1 MKVVVIG
8 LGSMGR
14 RRIRLM
20 QAMSNGRAR
29 RPAEPQPDRAACPQV
44 AGNLEIVGVNRSA
57 ERRAQVEKEF
67 GIRTFATLP
76 EAIAAARPQAAFLCT
91 APASHYPAVIECI
104 EAGLDV
110 FMEINLLGSWYAEA
124 AAKAKEKGV
133 KLFISSTPVYRREMR
148 YVADAVRGAPV
159 NYLYHCG
166 QYLPDWHPWEDYHGF
181 FAAKKETNGCREI
194 LCVELPW
201 IEKAFG
207 KIASVQVM
215 SGRLT
220 SLDIDFP
227 DHYMISIRHES
238 GCKGMY
244 CQDIV
249 ARKGLRRL
257 EVFSEKLH
265 IFWEGTP
272 DSLSAYDIEEKALKP
287 VRLYGDVVQD
297 GRYNANIIENAYSD
311 EIKAFFDYVE
321 KDIEPPYT
329 FAEDAHTL
337 AIVDKIEEEDI

>member
-20 QAMSNGRAR
+20 QAMPKA
-29 RPAEPQPDRAACPQV
+29 P
-44 AGNLEIVGVNRSA
+44 EIVGVNRSP
-57 ERRAQVEKEF
+57 ERREQVGKEF
-67 GIRTFATLP
+67 GIRTFATLA
-76 EAIAAARPQAAFLCT
+76 EAVAAVKPQAAFLCT
-91 APASHYPAVIECI
+91 APASHGPAVLECI
-104 EAGLDV
+104 ASGLHV
-110 FMEINLLGSWYAEA
+110 FMEINLLGGWYAEA
-124 AAKAKEKGV
+124 AAKAAERGV

-148 YVADAVRGAPV
+148 YIADAVRGAPV

-166 QYLPDWHPWEDYHGF
+166 QYLPDWHPWEDYHDF

-194 LCVELPW
+194 LCIEMPW

-207 KIASVQVM
+207 KVESVQVM
-215 SGRLT
+215 GGRLT

-227 DHYMISIRHES
+227 DHYMISLRHES
-238 GCKGMY
+238 GCKGLY
-244 CQDIV
+244 CQDVV

-272 DSLSAYDIEEKALKP
+272 DSLSAYDIGTKELKP
-287 VRLYGDVVQD
+287 VRLYDAVVQD
-297 GRYNANIIENAYSD
+297 SRYNANIIENAYAD
-311 EIKAFFDYVE
+311 EIAAFFDYVE
-321 KDIEPPYT
+321 NGVTPPYT

-337 AIVDKIEEEDI
+337 AVVDEIERAGRQP

>member
-20 QAMSNGRAR
+20 QAM
-29 RPAEPQPDRAACPQV
+29 PDAP
-44 AGNLEIVGVNRSA
+44 EIVGVNRSA

-67 GIRTFATLP
+67 GIRTFATIA
-76 EAIAAARPQAAFLCT
+76 EAVAAAKPQAAFLCT
-91 APASHYPAVIECI
+91 APASHGPAVMECI
-104 EAGLDV
+104 AAGLHV
-110 FMEINLLGSWYAEA
+110 FMEINLLGGWYAEA
-124 AAKAKEKGV
+124 AERAKEKGV

-148 YVADAVRGAPV
+148 YIADAVHGAPV

-181 FAAKKETNGCREI
+181 FAAKRETNGCREI

-207 KIASVQVM
+207 RIESVQVM

-227 DHYMISIRHES
+227 DHYMISIRHAS
-238 GCKGMY
+238 GSKGMY

-249 ARKGLRRL
+249 SRKGLRRL
-257 EVFSEKLH
+257 EAFSENLH
-265 IFWEGTP
+265 LFWEGTP
-272 DSLSAYDIEEKALKP
+272 DSLSSYDIGEKTLKP
-287 VRLYGDVVQD
+287 VTLYDDVVQD
-297 GRYNANIIENAYSD
+297 GCYNANIIENAYAD
-311 EIKAFFDYVE
+311 EIKAFFDYV
-321 KDIEPPYT
+321 KKGIVPPYT
-329 FAEDAHTL
+329 FAEDVHTL
-337 AIVDKIEEEDI
+337 AVVDEIEGLR

>member
-1 MKVVVIG
+1 MSDNSRMTAVVIG

-20 QAMSNGRAR
+20 QALPEA
-29 RPAEPQPDRAACPQV
+29 PA
-44 AGNLEIVGVNRSA
+44 IVGVNRSA
-57 ERRAQVEKEF
+57 ERRAQTEKEF
-67 GIRTFATLP
+67 GIRTFATLD
-76 EAIAAARPQAAFLCT
+76 EALVAAHPRVAFVCT
-91 APASHYPAVIECI
+91 APASHGPTVLACI
-104 EAGLDV
+104 AAGLDV
-110 FMEINLLGSWYAEA
+110 FMEINLLGGWYAEA
-124 AAKAKEKGV
+124 AARAKAAGV
-133 KLFISSTPVYRREMR
+133 KLFISSTPIYRREMR
-148 YVADAVRGAPV
+148 YVAEAVGGAPV

-181 FAAKKETNGCREI
+181 FAARKETNGCREI

-207 KIASVQVM
+207 RIESVSVM

-220 SLDIDFP
+220 GLDIDFP
-227 DHYMISIRHES
+227 DHYMISLRHAG
-238 GCKGMY
+238 GCKGLY

-257 EVFSEKLH
+257 EVFAERLH

-272 DSLSAYDIEEKALKP
+272 DSLSAYDIAARELKP
-287 VRLYGDVVQD
+287 VRLYDTVVQD
-297 GRYNANIIENAYSD
+297 ARYNANVIENAYAD
-311 EIKAFFDYVE
+311 EIRAFFDYVE
-321 KDIEPPYT
+321 RDVEPPYT

-337 AIVDKIEEEDI
+337 AVVDEIEGGAR

>member
-20 QAMSNGRAR
+20 QAM
-29 RPAEPQPDRAACPQV
+29 PDAP
-44 AGNLEIVGVNRSA
+44 EIVGVNRSA

-67 GIRTFATLP
+67 GIRTFATLA
-76 EAIAAARPQAAFLCT
+76 EAVAAAKPQVAFLCT
-91 APASHYPAVIECI
+91 APASHGPAVMECI
-104 EAGLDV
+104 AAGLHV
-110 FMEINLLGSWYAEA
+110 FMEINLLGGWYAEA
-124 AAKAKEKGV
+124 AERAKEKGV

-148 YVADAVRGAPV
+148 YIADAVHGAPV

-181 FAAKKETNGCREI
+181 FAAKRETNGCREI

-207 KIASVQVM
+207 RIESVQVM

-227 DHYMISIRHES
+227 DHYMISIRHAS
-238 GCKGMY
+238 GSKGMY

-249 ARKGLRRL
+249 SRKGLRRL
-257 EVFSEKLH
+257 EAFSENLH
-265 IFWEGTP
+265 LFWEGTP
-272 DSLSAYDIEEKALKP
+272 DSLSSYDIGEKTLKP
-287 VRLYGDVVQD
+287 VKLYDDVVQD
-297 GRYNANIIENAYSD
+297 GCYNANIIENAYAD
-311 EIKAFFDYVE
+311 EIKAFFDYV
-321 KDIEPPYT
+321 KKGIVPPYT
-329 FAEDAHTL
+329 FAEDVHTL
-337 AIVDKIEEEDI
+337 AVVDEIEGLR

>member
-1 MKVVVIG
+1 MTVVVIG

-20 QAMSNGRAR
+20 RAM
-29 RPAEPQPDRAACPQV
+29 PDAP
-44 AGNLEIVGVNRSA
+44 EIVGVNRSP
-57 ERRAQVEKEF
+57 ERRAQAGKEF
-67 GIRTFATLP
+67 GIRTFATLA
-76 EAIAAARPQAAFLCT
+76 EAVAETKPQAAFLCT
-91 APASHYPAVIECI
+91 APAGHGPAVLECI
-104 EAGLDV
+104 ACGLHV
-110 FMEINLLGSWYAEA
+110 FMELNLLGDWYAEA
-124 AAKAKEKGV
+124 AAKAAERGV
-133 KLFISSTPVYRREMR
+133 KLFISSTPLYRREMR
-148 YVADAVRGAPV
+148 YIADAVRGAPA

-166 QYLPDWHPWEDYHGF
+166 QYLPDWHPWEDYHDF
-181 FAAKKETNGCREI
+181 FAAKRETNGCREI

-207 KIASVQVM
+207 RVESVQAM
-215 SGRLT
+215 GGRLT

-227 DHYMISIRHES
+227 DHYMISLRHEG
-238 GCKGMY
+238 GCKGLY

-272 DSLSAYDIEEKALKP
+272 DSLSAYDIDARELKP
-287 VRLYGDVVQD
+287 VRLYDDVVQD
-297 GRYNANIIENAYSD
+297 DRYNANIIENAYAD
-311 EIKAFFDYVE
+311 EIAAFFDYVE
-321 KDIEPPYT
+321 NGVPPPYT

-337 AIVDKIEEEDI
+337 ALVDEIERLGGRP

>member
-20 QAMSNGRAR
+20 KAMSSAH
-29 RPAEPQPDRAACPQV
+29 
-44 AGNLEIVGVNRSA
+44 EIVGVNRSE

-67 GIRTFATLP
+67 GIRTFATLD
-76 EAIAAARPQAAFLCT
+76 EALAEAKPQVAFLCT
-91 APASHYPAVIECI
+91 APASHGPTVLACI
-104 EAGLDV
+104 DAGMDV
-110 FMEINLLGSWYAEA
+110 FMEINLLGHWYQEA
-124 AAKAKEKGV
+124 MEKARAKGV
-133 KLFISSTPVYRREMR
+133 KLFISSTPIFRREMR
-148 YVADAVRGAPV
+148 YVTDAVGGKPA
-159 NYLYHCG
+159 NYIYHCG
-166 QYLPDWHPWEDYHGF
+166 QYLPDWHPWEDYHNF

-207 KIASVQVM
+207 RIESVHVM

-220 SLDIDFP
+220 TLDIDFP
-227 DHYMISIRHES
+227 DYYMISIQHEGGS
-238 GCKGMY
+238 RGIY
-244 CQDIV
+244 CQDVV

-272 DSLSAYDIEEKALKP
+272 DSLSVYDIESKETKH
-287 VRLYGDVVQD
+287 VQLYDDVIQD
-297 GRYNANIIENAYSD
+297 SRYNANVIENVYVD
-311 EIKAFFDYVE
+311 EIAAFFDYVE
-321 KDIEPPYT
+321 KGVKPPYT
-329 FAEDAHTL
+329 LEEDAHTL
-337 AIVDKIEEEDI
+337 AVVDEIEGIKR

>member
-1 MKVVVIG
+1 
-8 LGSMGR
+8 
-14 RRIRLM
+14 M
-20 QAMSNGRAR
+20 QAMKDA
-29 RPAEPQPDRAACPQV
+29 P
-44 AGNLEIVGVNRSA
+44 EIVGVNRSA
-57 ERRAQVEKEF
+57 ERRAQVAEEL
-67 GIRTFATLP
+67 GIATFATLA
-76 EAIAAARPQAAFLCT
+76 EAVAAAKPQVAFVCA
-91 APASHYPAVIECI
+91 APASHGPTVLECI
-104 EAGLDV
+104 DAGLDV
-110 FMEINLLGSWYAEA
+110 FMEINLLGQWYGEA
-124 AAKAKEKGV
+124 AARARQKGV

-148 YVADAVRGAPV
+148 YIADAVRGERV

-207 KIASVQVM
+207 RIESVQVM

-227 DHYMISIRHES
+227 DHYMISIRHEG
-238 GCKGMY
+238 GCKGMD

-249 ARKGLRRL
+249 SRKGLRRL
-257 EVFSEKLH
+257 EVFSEKHH

-272 DSLSAYDIEEKALKP
+272 DSLLSYDLEAKALKP
-287 VRLYGDVVQD
+287 VRLYDDVVQD
-297 GRYNANIIENAYSD
+297 GRYNANIIENAYAD
-311 EIKAFFDYVE
+311 EIQAFFDYVR
-321 KDIEPPYT
+321 KGAEPPYT

-337 AIVDKIEEEDI
+337 AVVDEIEGCAH

>member
-1 MKVVVIG
+1 MRVVVIG

-20 QAMSNGRAR
+20 QAM
-29 RPAEPQPDRAACPQV
+29 AEAP
-44 AGNLEIVGVNRSA
+44 EIVGVNRSA

-67 GIRTFATLP
+67 GIRTFATLA
-76 EAIAAARPQAAFLCT
+76 EAVAAAKPQAAFLCT
-91 APASHYPAVIECI
+91 APASHGSAVMECI
-104 EAGLDV
+104 AVGLDI
-110 FMEINLLGSWYAEA
+110 FMEINLLGGWYAEA
-124 AAKAKEKGV
+124 AALAAAKGV

-148 YVADAVRGAPV
+148 YIADAVRGEPV

-166 QYLPDWHPWEDYHGF
+166 QYLPDWHPWEDYHNF

-207 KIASVQVM
+207 RIESVQVM

-227 DHYMISIRHES
+227 DHYMVSIRHAG

-244 CQDIV
+244 CQDVV

-272 DSLSAYDIEEKALKP
+272 DSLSVYDFEARALKP
-287 VRLYGDVVQD
+287 VRLYDDVVQD
-297 GRYNANIIENAYSD
+297 GRYNANIIENAYAD
-311 EIKAFFDYVE
+311 EILAFFDYVE
-321 KDIEPPYT
+321 RGVTPPYT
-329 FAEDAHTL
+329 FEEDAHTL
-337 AIVDKIEEEDI
+337 AVVNQIEGV

>member
-1 MKVVVIG
+1 
-8 LGSMGR
+8 MGR

-20 QAMSNGRAR
+20 QAMADA
-29 RPAEPQPDRAACPQV
+29 P
-44 AGNLEIVGVNRSA
+44 EIVGVNRSA
-57 ERRAQVEKEF
+57 ERRAQVGKDL
-67 GIRTFATLP
+67 GIKTFVTLA
-76 EAIAAARPQAAFLCT
+76 EAIDAARPQAAFVCT
-91 APASHYPAVIECI
+91 APASHGPAVMACI
-104 EAGLDV
+104 DAGLDV
-110 FMEINLLGSWYAEA
+110 FMEINLIGPWYAEA
-124 AAKAKEKGV
+124 AARAKAKGV
-133 KLFISSTPVYRREMR
+133 KLFISSTPVYRRETN
-148 YVADAVRGAPV
+148 YIAEAVRGEPV

-201 IEKAFG
+201 IERAFG
-207 KIASVQVM
+207 RIESVQVM

-227 DHYMISIRHES
+227 DHYMISLRHAG
-238 GCKGMY
+238 GCKGLY

-272 DSLSAYDIEEKALKP
+272 ESLSTYDIGAKTLVP
-287 VRLYGDVVQD
+287 VRLYDDVVQD
-297 GRYNANIIENAYSD
+297 GRYNANIIENAYAD
-311 EIKAFFDYVE
+311 EIRAFFDYVQ
-321 KDIEPPYT
+321 KGVVPPYT
-329 FAEDAHTL
+329 FEEDAHTL
-337 AIVDKIEEEDI
+337 AVADEIEKGSV

>member
-1 MKVVVIG
+1 MKAVVIG

-20 QAMSNGRAR
+20 QAMT
-29 RPAEPQPDRAACPQV
+29 PAPS
-44 AGNLEIVGVNRSA
+44 IVGVNRSA

-67 GIRTFATLP
+67 GIKTYATLA
-76 EAIAAARPQAAFLCT
+76 EAVADAKPDVAFLCT
-91 APASHYPAVIECI
+91 APASHGPAVMECI
-104 EAGLDV
+104 DAGLHL
-110 FMEINLLGSWYAEA
+110 FMEINLLGQWYAEA
-124 AAKAKEKGV
+124 QAKAAAKGV
-133 KLFISSTPVYRREMR
+133 KLFISSTPVYRRETR
-148 YVADAVRGAPV
+148 YIADAVRGAPA
-159 NYLYHCG
+159 NYIYHCG

-207 KIASVQVM
+207 RIKSVKVMAS
-215 SGRLT
+215 RLT

-227 DHYMISIRHES
+227 DCYMISVEHES
-238 GCKGMY
+238 GCRGMY
-244 CQDIV
+244 CQDV
-249 ARKGLRRL
+249 VSRKGLRRL

-272 DSLSAYDIEEKALKP
+272 DTLSEYDFGAKALKP
-287 VRLYGDVVQD
+287 VSLYGGDVVQD

-321 KDIEPPYT
+321 KGVEPPYT

-337 AIVDKIEEEDI
+337 AVVDEIEGIER

>member
-20 QAMSNGRAR
+20 QAM
-29 RPAEPQPDRAACPQV
+29 PD
-44 AGNLEIVGVNRSA
+44 GFEIVGVNRSA
-57 ERRAQVEKEF
+57 ERRAQVEKEL
-67 GIRTFATLP
+67 GIRAFATLA
-76 EAIAAARPQAAFLCT
+76 EAIDATKPQAAFVCT
-91 APASHYPAVIECI
+91 APAGHGPTVLECI
-104 EAGLDV
+104 AAGLHV
-110 FMEINLLGSWYAEA
+110 FMEINLLGGWYAEA

-133 KLFISSTPVYRREMR
+133 RLFISSTPVYRRETR
-148 YVADAVRGAPV
+148 YIADAVRGAPV
-159 NYLYHCG
+159 SYIYHCG
-166 QYLPDWHPWEDYHGF
+166 QYLPDWHPWEDYHNF

-194 LCVELPW
+194 LCVEMPW

-207 KIASVQVM
+207 KVESVQVM

-227 DHYMISIRHES
+227 DHYMIMLRHE
-238 GCKGMY
+238 GGTKGFY
-244 CQDIV
+244 CQDVV

-272 DSLSAYDIEEKALKP
+272 DTLSEYDVETKALKP
-287 VRLYGDVVQD
+287 VKLYDDVVQD
-297 GRYNANIIENAYSD
+297 GRYNANIIENAYAD
-311 EIKAFFDYVE
+311 EIRAFFDYVE
-321 KDIEPPYT
+321 KGVTPPYT
-329 FAEDAHTL
+329 FEEDAHTL
-337 AIVDKIEEEDI
+337 DVVDAIEGLK

>member
-1 MKVVVIG
+1 MRVVVIG

-20 QAMSNGRAR
+20 QAMMDA
-29 RPAEPQPDRAACPQV
+29 P
-44 AGNLEIVGVNRSA
+44 EIVGVNRSA
-57 ERRAQVEKEF
+57 ERRAQAEKEF
-67 GIRTFATLP
+67 GIRTFETLA
-76 EAIAAARPQAAFLCT
+76 EAIAAAKPQAAFLCT
-91 APASHYPAVIECI
+91 APASHGPAVMDCI

-110 FMEINLLGSWYAEA
+110 FMEINLPGGRYAKA
-124 AAKAKEKGV
+124 AAKEKERGV
-133 KLFISSTPVYRREMR
+133 KLFISSTLVYRREMR
-148 YVADAVRGAPV
+148 YVADAVKGAPGDD
-159 NYLYHCG
+159 LDHGG
-166 QYLPDWHPWEDYHGF
+166 QYLPDWHPWEDYHNF

-207 KIASVQVM
+207 RIESVQVM

-227 DHYMISIRHES
+227 DHYMIAIRHAG

-272 DSLSAYDIEEKALKP
+272 ESLAAYDIEAKALKP
-287 VRLYGDVVQD
+287 VRLYDDVVQD
-297 GRYNANIIENAYSD
+297 GRYNANIIENAYAD
-311 EIKAFFDYVE
+311 EIRAFFDYVE
-321 KDIEPPYT
+321 KGVTPPYT
-329 FAEDAHTL
+329 FEEDAHTL
-337 AIVDKIEEEDI
+337 DVVDEIEGLK

>member
-20 QAMSNGRAR
+20 QAM
-29 RPAEPQPDRAACPQV
+29 PDAP
-44 AGNLEIVGVNRSA
+44 EIVGVNRSA

-67 GIRTFATLP
+67 GIRTFATLA
-76 EAIAAARPQAAFLCT
+76 EAVAAAKPQAAFLCT
-91 APASHYPAVIECI
+91 APASHGPAVMECI
-104 EAGLDV
+104 AAGLHV
-110 FMEINLLGSWYAEA
+110 FMELNLLGGWYAEA
-124 AAKAKEKGV
+124 AERAKDKGV

-148 YVADAVRGAPV
+148 YIADAVHGAPV

-181 FAAKKETNGCREI
+181 FAAKRETNGCREI

-207 KIASVQVM
+207 RIESVQVM

-227 DHYMISIRHES
+227 DHYMISIRHAS
-238 GCKGMY
+238 GSKGMY

-249 ARKGLRRL
+249 SRKGLRRL
-257 EVFSEKLH
+257 EAFSENLH
-265 IFWEGTP
+265 LFWEGTP
-272 DSLSAYDIEEKALKP
+272 DSLSSYDIGEKTLKP
-287 VRLYGDVVQD
+287 VKLYDDVVQD
-297 GRYNANIIENAYSD
+297 GCYNANIIENAYAD
-311 EIKAFFDYVE
+311 EIKAFFDYV
-321 KDIEPPYT
+321 KKGIVPPYT
-329 FAEDAHTL
+329 FAEDVHTL
-337 AIVDKIEEEDI
+337 AVVDEIEGLR

>member
-1 MKVVVIG
+1 MQ
-8 LGSMGR
+8 SMEN
-14 RRIRLM
+14 
-20 QAMSNGRAR
+20 A
-29 RPAEPQPDRAACPQV
+29 PEV
-44 AGNLEIVGVNRSA
+44 VGVNRSA
-57 ERRAQVEKEF
+57 ERRAQVENEL
-67 GIRTFATLP
+67 GIKTFATLA
-76 EAIAAARPQAAFLCT
+76 EAVSEAKPQAAFLCT
-91 APASHYPAVIECI
+91 APASHGPAVMECI
-104 EAGLDV
+104 AAGLHV
-110 FMEINLLGSWYAEA
+110 FMEINLLGEWYAD
-124 AAKAKEKGV
+124 AAKAAKEKGV
-133 KLFISSTPVYRREMR
+133 KLFISSTPVYRRETN
-148 YVADAVRGAPV
+148 YIAKAVGGRPV
-159 NYLYHCG
+159 NYIYHCG

-207 KIASVQVM
+207 KIESVQVM

-227 DHYMISIRHES
+227 DHYMISIRHVG

-272 DSLSAYDIEEKALKP
+272 DSLSSYDIDAKTLKP
-287 VRLYGDVVQD
+287 VKLYDDVVQD
-297 GRYNANIIENAYSD
+297 GRYNANIIENAYAD
-311 EIKAFFDYVE
+311 EIRAFFDYVE
-321 KDIEPPYT
+321 KDVAPPYT
-329 FAEDAHTL
+329 FDQDAHTL
-337 AIVDKIEEEDI
+337 AVVDEIEGVRS

>member
-20 QAMSNGRAR
+20 QAM
-29 RPAEPQPDRAACPQV
+29 PDAP
-44 AGNLEIVGVNRSA
+44 EIVGVNRSA

-67 GIRTFATLP
+67 GIRTFATLA
-76 EAIAAARPQAAFLCT
+76 EAVAAAKPQAAFLCT
-91 APASHYPAVIECI
+91 APASHGPAVMECI
-104 EAGLDV
+104 AAGLHV
-110 FMEINLLGSWYAEA
+110 FMEINLLGGWYAEA
-124 AAKAKEKGV
+124 AERAKEKGV

-148 YVADAVRGAPV
+148 YIADAVHGAPV

-181 FAAKKETNGCREI
+181 FAAKRETNGCREI

-207 KIASVQVM
+207 RIESVQVM

-227 DHYMISIRHES
+227 DHYMISIRHAS
-238 GCKGMY
+238 GSKGMY

-249 ARKGLRRL
+249 SRKGLRRL
-257 EVFSEKLH
+257 EAFSENLH
-265 IFWEGTP
+265 LFWEGTP
-272 DSLSAYDIEEKALKP
+272 DSLSSYDIGEKTLKP
-287 VRLYGDVVQD
+287 VKLYDDVVQD
-297 GRYNANIIENAYSD
+297 GCYNANIIENAYAD
-311 EIKAFFDYVE
+311 EIKAFFDYV
-321 KDIEPPYT
+321 KKGIVPPYT
-329 FAEDAHTL
+329 FAEDVHTL
-337 AIVDKIEEEDI
+337 AVVDEIEGLR

>member
-1 MKVVVIG
+1 MKTVVIG

-20 QAMSNGRAR
+20 RAMGR
-29 RPAEPQPDRAACPQV
+29 PP
-44 AGNLEIVGVNRSA
+44 EIVGVNRSA
-57 ERRAQVEKEF
+57 ERRVQAESEF
-67 GIRTFATLP
+67 GIRTFATLAEAVAEAHP
-76 EAIAAARPQAAFLCT
+76 EVAFVCS
-91 APASHYPAVIECI
+91 APAGHGPAVMECI
-104 EAGLDV
+104 DAGLHV
-110 FMEINLLGSWYAEA
+110 FMEINLLGEWYAEA
-124 AAKAKEKGV
+124 AARARARNV
-133 KLFISSTPVYRREMR
+133 KLFISSTQVYRREMR
-148 YVADAVRGAPV
+148 YIADAVRGEPV

-181 FAAKKETNGCREI
+181 FAARKETNGCREI

-207 KIASVQVM
+207 KIVSVRTM
-215 SGRLT
+215 AGKIS

-227 DHYMISIRHES
+227 DHYMVSILHEG

-249 ARKGLRRL
+249 SRKGLRRL

-265 IFWEGTP
+265 IFWDGTP
-272 DSLSAYDIEEKALKP
+272 DTLSEYDIESKALKP
-287 VRLYGDVVQD
+287 VRLYDDVVQD

-311 EIKAFFDYVE
+311 EIAAFFDYVE
-321 KDIEPPYT
+321 KGVEPPYT
-329 FAEDAHTL
+329 FAEDTHTL
-337 AIVDKIEEEDI
+337 AVVDEIEGLK

>member
-20 QAMSNGRAR
+20 QAMPKA
-29 RPAEPQPDRAACPQV
+29 P
-44 AGNLEIVGVNRSA
+44 EIVGVNRSP
-57 ERRAQVEKEF
+57 ERREQVGKEF
-67 GIRTFATLP
+67 GIRTFATLA
-76 EAIAAARPQAAFLCT
+76 EAVAEAKPQAAFLCT
-91 APASHYPAVIECI
+91 APASHGPAVLECI
-104 EAGLDV
+104 ASGLHV
-110 FMEINLLGSWYAEA
+110 FMEINLLGGWYAEA
-124 AAKAKEKGV
+124 ATKAAEQGV

-148 YVADAVRGAPV
+148 YIADAVRGAPV

-166 QYLPDWHPWEDYHGF
+166 QYLPDWHPWEDYHDF

-194 LCVELPW
+194 LCIEMPW

-207 KIASVQVM
+207 KVESVQVM
-215 SGRLT
+215 GGRLT

-227 DHYMISIRHES
+227 DHYMISLRHES
-238 GCKGMY
+238 GCKGFY

-257 EVFSEKLH
+257 EIFSEKLH

-272 DSLSAYDIEEKALKP
+272 DSLSAYDIGTKELKP
-287 VRLYGDVVQD
+287 VRLYDDVVQD
-297 GRYNANIIENAYSD
+297 SRYNANIIENAYAD
-311 EIKAFFDYVE
+311 EIAAFFDYVE
-321 KDIEPPYT
+321 NGVIPPYT
-329 FAEDAHTL
+329 FGEDAHTL
-337 AIVDKIEEEDI
+337 AVVDEIEKAGRHP

>member
-1 MKVVVIG
+1 MRVVVIG

-20 QAMSNGRAR
+20 QAMSDA
-29 RPAEPQPDRAACPQV
+29 P
-44 AGNLEIVGVNRSA
+44 EIVGVNRSE
-57 ERRAQVEKEF
+57 ERRAQVEQEF
-67 GIRTFATLP
+67 GIRTFATLA
-76 EAIAAARPQAAFLCT
+76 EAVAEARPQAAFLCT
-91 APASHYPAVIECI
+91 APASHGPAVLECI
-104 EAGLDV
+104 DAGLHV
-110 FMEINLLGSWYAEA
+110 FMEINLLGGWYAEA
-124 AAKAKEKGV
+124 SVRAAAKGV

-148 YVADAVRGAPV
+148 YIADAVQGAPV

-207 KIASVQVM
+207 KIESVHVM

-227 DHYMISIRHES
+227 DHYMISIRHAGGS
-238 GCKGMY
+238 KGMY

-257 EVFSEKLH
+257 EVFSERLH

-272 DSLSAYDIEEKALKP
+272 DSLSAYDLVAKALKP
-287 VRLYGDVVQD
+287 IRLYGDVVQD
-297 GRYNANIIENAYSD
+297 GRYNANIIENAYAD
-311 EIKAFFDYVE
+311 EITAFFDYIE
-321 KDIEPPYT
+321 KGIEPPYA

-337 AIVDKIEEEDI
+337 AVVDEIERES

>member
-1 MKVVVIG
+1 
-8 LGSMGR
+8 
-14 RRIRLM
+14 M
-20 QAMSNGRAR
+20 QAMKEA
-29 RPAEPQPDRAACPQV
+29 P
-44 AGNLEIVGVNRSA
+44 EIVGVNRSA
-57 ERRAQVEKEF
+57 ERRAQVAEEL
-67 GIRTFATLP
+67 GIATFATL
-76 EAIAAARPQAAFLCT
+76 AAARARQ
-91 APASHYPAVIECI
+91 
-104 EAGLDV
+104 
-110 FMEINLLGSWYAEA
+110 
-124 AAKAKEKGV
+124 KGV

-148 YVADAVRGAPV
+148 YIADAVRGERV

-207 KIASVQVM
+207 RIESVQVM

-227 DHYMISIRHES
+227 DHYMISIRHEG

-249 ARKGLRRL
+249 SRKGLRRL
-257 EVFSEKLH
+257 EVFSEKHH

-272 DSLSAYDIEEKALKP
+272 DSLSSYDLEAKALKP
-287 VRLYGDVVQD
+287 VRLYDDVVQD
-297 GRYNANIIENAYSD
+297 GRYNANIIENAYAD
-311 EIKAFFDYVE
+311 EIQAFFDYVR
-321 KDIEPPYT
+321 KGVEPPYT

-337 AIVDKIEEEDI
+337 AVVDEIEGCRH

>member
-1 MKVVVIG
+1 MKVAVIG

-20 QAMSNGRAR
+20 QAM
-29 RPAEPQPDRAACPQV
+29 PDAP
-44 AGNLEIVGVNRSA
+44 EIVGVNRSA
-57 ERRAQVEKEF
+57 ERRAQVEKEL
-67 GIRTFATLP
+67 GIRTFATLA
-76 EAIAAARPQAAFLCT
+76 EALAETKLQAAFICT
-91 APASHYPAVIECI
+91 APASHGPTVLECI
-104 EAGLDV
+104 AAGLDV
-110 FMEINLLGSWYAEA
+110 FMEINLLGAWYAEA
-124 AAKAKEKGV
+124 QAKAAAKGV

-148 YVADAVRGAPV
+148 YVAEAVHGEPV

-207 KIASVQVM
+207 KITSVQVM

-227 DHYMISIRHES
+227 DHYMIALRHAGGS
-238 GCKGMY
+238 KGLY
-244 CQDIV
+244 CQDV
-249 ARKGLRRL
+249 VSRKGLRRL

-272 DSLSAYDIEEKALKP
+272 DSLSAYDLDAKALKP
-287 VRLYGDVVQD
+287 VTLYDDVEQD
-297 GRYNANIIENAYSD
+297 GRYNANIIENAYAD
-311 EIKAFFDYVE
+311 EIRAFFDYVE
-321 KDIEPPYT
+321 KGTPPPYT

-337 AIVDKIEEEDI
+337 AVVDEIEQKDKP